1 MDLKLKYDSYLLSET
16 QSVVQMR
23 KMLRIKQSNMA
34 HLCGVSLKTIQNFE
48 AFKIL
53 NPFLVFAYKQIIRE
67 HGNNT
72 IRS

>member
-53 NPFLVFAYKQIIRE
+53 NPYLVFAYKQIIK
-67 HGNNT
+67 
-72 IRS
+72 IKKLCF